1 MGDIYA
7 RAHKVIVWLGTA
19 ADSSDDVMDWLPRFA
34 SELVEILTV
43 LPFSRLTEYGL
54 PGDTDPLWCAIG
66 LLFRRPWFRRLWTF
80 QEVLLG
86 RAVSVVCGTKRVEWP
101 AFTAAELELRR
112 TGIRWLC
119 VRDKVVGRHEN
130 GFLAVEEMSNLKAIF
145 AEQGF
150 LHLPILMSTADS
162 KLCWDPRDKVYAM
175 LGLTPESFRRRI
187 PVSYIGRKTKL
198 SESQRWR

>member
-1 MGDIYA
+1 
-7 RAHKVIVWLGTA
+7 
-19 ADSSDDVMDWLPRFA
+19 
-34 SELVEILTV
+34 
-43 LPFSRLTEYGL
+43 
-54 PGDTDPLWCAIG
+54 
-66 LLFRRPWFRRLWTF
+66 
-80 QEVLLG
+80 
-86 RAVSVVCGTKRVEWP
+86 
-101 AFTAAELELRR
+101 
-112 TGIRWLC
+112 
-119 VRDKVVGRHEN
+119 VGRHEN